1 MATINRKTRQ
11 FTDFNL
17 LFTSHPSTKD
27 LTLKTDE
34 DAVKASIRNLIS
46 TNNFERPFHP
56 EIGCQIYGLLFEN
69 LNPLTVQV
77 MKQTVIDVIEKFE
90 PRAVILDVL
99 INDSI
104 DKNSI
109 DVDVVFRLVNS
120 EKPVTIKTAITRAR

>member
-1 MATINRKTRQ
+1 MAIKRKTRQ
-11 FTDFNL
+11 FADFNL

-27 LTLKTDE
+27 ITFKTDE

-69 LNPLTVQV
+69 INPLTVQV
-77 MKQTVIDVIEKFE
+77 MKQTIIDVVDKFE

-99 INDSI
+99 INDAI
-104 DKNSI
+104 DNNSLDI
-109 DVDVVFRLVNS
+109 DVVFRLVNS
-120 EKPVTIKTAITRAR
+120 ERPITIRTAITRAR